1 MKQGSSK
8 SSLFLMEMIFVV
20 LFFALIAAVYA
31 QVFARAHKTG
41 EESRNLTEAVMVSRN
56 LAEAFYADGADEAA
70 LQDLFPGAKIT
81 TDPPSSN
88 SSDTTLILL
97 YDGNWQEMAP
107 EVTNETRFSANLLV
121 SREAPFDLAQITVTD
136 EKDVSGLPLVLYSLS
151 LKRYAP
157 DETEG
162 N

>member
-8 SSLFLMEMIFVV
+8 SSLFLLEMIFVV

-41 EESRNLTEAVMVSRN
+41 EDSRNLTEAVMVSRN

-70 LQDLFPGAKIT
+70 LLSLFPNARIDT
-81 TDPPSSN
+81 PSPSSN
-88 SSDTTLILL
+88 SANTTLILL
-97 YDGNWQEMAP
+97 YDDNWQEMQG
-107 EVTNETRFSANLLV
+107 EVTNDTRFSANLLI
-121 SREAPFDLAQITVTD
+121 SREAPFDLAEITVTD
-136 EKDVSGLPLVLYSLS
+136 GKDSSGLARVLYSVS

-157 DETEG
+157 DETEED
-162 N
+162 